1 MLRLLW
7 GAGVR
12 VYDLEELQRLP
23 QFSSLGP
30 PYLEVQGIDNPSTIA
45 LQAQL

>member
-1 MLRLLW
+1 MFRLLW

-23 QFSSLGP
+23 QFSFLGP
-30 PYLEVQGIDNPSTIA
+30 PYLEVQCIDNPSTIV
-45 LQAQL
+45 LQVQL